1 MTEVRELPTDDT
13 ASSDDQSIREAMA
26 LIDRGLGDISDRTI
40 VSTSEMAD
48 LLLDVRGLLSRLDA
62 IVSIDAPRLPNSSPR
77 PEPTSTS
84 NFPSAIASVARDK
97 RVT

>member
-62 IVSIDAPRLPNSSPR
+62 HVSTN
-77 PEPTSTS
+77 
-84 NFPSAIASVARDK
+84 
-97 RVT
+97 